1 MNTVTLRGTAS
12 FDFEMPLLEILKAK
26 AKASNKSLNSYVEAL
41 LKDVVGLNRKSDNV
55 ITPELQAKIDSARE
69 EYRKGNFVSCST
81 ADDLRHYLNSL

>member
-41 LKDVVGLNRKSDNV
+41 LKDVVGLNKKSDNV

-69 EYRKGNFVSCST
+69 EYRKGNFVSWST